1 MLSFHFSSF
10 LHKLCIL
17 CSPQGELKSTLCH
30 EGSSLVSYCFEM
42 NKWKSLYHWNRPNFF
57 PPRKQEYKLK
67 EAEFGPKTYGV
78 RSQFLTAKFS
88 FQLSVDEARWHIGKL
103 IFVQ

>member
-1 MLSFHFSSF
+1 MKAPFWYLITLRWANGSLSVTGTD
-10 LHKLCIL
+10 L
-17 CSPQGELKSTLCH
+17 T
-30 EGSSLVSYCFEM
+30 
-42 NKWKSLYHWNRPNFF
+42 F

-103 IFVQ
+103 IFVQWGFLDVKIILELLLADVA